1 MGTKSR
7 IELIV
12 NAIIVNGKAESKR
25 AAWQYVRSE
34 SAKAEAELIDVS
46 NKTQNN
52 IIAII
57 GSMKPKDLASY
68 NTNKTL
74 DEVKMLL
81 GQMIGDCEIIARRM
95 VTANILSGKL
105 KSVAKSFL
113 FGDRLIDAVSLND
126 SDRNRIDRLT
136 NEVMGRVQKGASLT
150 IASVNTMIQNT
161 AIRANMQP
169 RQVEKEVKDNPKE
182 NKEEDPVKQQPMA
195 SDFSGESIEKKKP
208 QKTYRETAPTKKE
221 LDEIKKNSV
230 SYAAAQARNNVASV
244 QKMHDEYIN
253 GQKNNPL
260 HGSALREQSKKDLE
274 GDAAGKA
281 AFELERNLLT
291 NGLYAFVDQGGKRW
305 TLASYCAMSVRTT
318 STQSTN
324 LGEVFADD
332 EHDLYYI
339 VPHGGSCPLCAKY
352 EGRVYS
358 RSGKDKRYPPLASVF
373 NKIDPNGSN
382 DLDNTYLCIHPNC
395 RHKIVKYVERV
406 QTKAKRKEII
416 VKSNRPFEL
425 TPAQQEEVRQNKERE
440 RVWNERT
447 AAMREFQM
455 YLQVLPPKDVCGS
468 FIKFYEHKQKND
480 SVYKE
485 VKRKYEETIRSRAI
499 KK

>member
-12 NAIIVNGKAESKR
+12 EAIASNGKTESKR
-25 AAWQYVRSE
+25 AAWQYARSE

-46 NKTQNN
+46 NKTQNE
-52 IIAII
+52 IIASI
-57 GSMKPKDLASY
+57 GKMKPKDLANY
-68 NTNKTL
+68 NTKRVL
-74 DEVKMLL
+74 DNVQKLL
-81 GQMIGDCEIIARRM
+81 GQMIGDCEVIARRL
-95 VTANILSGKL
+95 VTANILAGKL
-105 KSVAKSFL
+105 KSIAKSYL
-113 FGDRLIDAVSLND
+113 FGERLIAAVSLSE
-126 SDRNRIDRLT
+126 SDYARIERLT
-136 NEVMGRVQKGASLT
+136 NEVIGRVQKGASLT
-150 IASVNTMIQNT
+150 MASVNTMIQNT

-169 RQVEKEVKDNPKE
+169 RVIEPQAGDELKKE
-182 NKEEDPVKQQPMA
+182 NELEPVEQEPMA
-195 SDFSGESIEKKKP
+195 SDFSGEQVEKKKP
-208 QKTYRETAPTKKE
+208 KKTYKEIEPSKKE
-221 LDEIKKNSV
+221 LDDIRRNPV
-230 SYAAAQARNNVASV
+230 AYASRQSKSNVDYV
-244 QKMHDEYIN
+244 QKLHNEYIN
-253 GQKNNPL
+253 GQNNNPIDT
-260 HGSALREQSKKDLE
+260 SAQREQSKKDLE

-281 AFELERNLLT
+281 AFELEKNLRT
-291 NGLYAFVDQGGKRW
+291 KGLYAFVDQGGKRW
-305 TLASYCAMSVRTT
+305 SLASYCAMSVRTV

-324 LGEVFADD
+324 LGEVFADE

-358 RSGKDKRYPPLASVF
+358 RSGKDKRYPSLASVF

-395 RHKIVKYVERV
+395 RHKIVKYVERS
-406 QTKAKRKEII
+406 QTKSQREAMLK
-416 VKSNRPFEL
+416 KSNRPFEL
-425 TPAQQEEVRQNKERE
+425 SPHQEEVIRQNKERE

-455 YLQVLPPKDVCGS
+455 YLQLLPANDVGGN

-480 SVYKE
+480 SFYKGI
-485 VKRKYEETIRSRAI
+485 KRKYEETLRNATN